1 MLRARRV
8 LRALLIQ
15 SPFLAYQVPGM
26 CLWSLDALY
35 PQSTTTTPVVPA
47 CTLGTCRKST
57 TTAND
62 NDNNE
67 TRKKYK
73 SVVSGTVP
81 GTKHHTQ
88 PFATTTSA
96 ASPTPYRIPAP
107 LLQQCSVP
115 FFVVR
120 SQPYAQGQYCSCRIT
135 PRPKKPRQRF
145 VNTNTTNG
153 GNNVRQPL
161 QRECR
166 QGWQRR
172 RHRQPDGRRALDLQQ
187 MQPKQREEAR
197 RLPPLPSSSPARNGR
212 HRRRRATHLRQPFSA
227 LYPARKYHQHHYC

>member
-1 MLRARRV
+1 MRFILS
-8 LRALLIQ
+8 LL
-15 SPFLAYQVPGM
+15 L
-26 CLWSLDALY
+26 LLLY
-35 PQSTTTTPVVPA
+35 PRVPSGLAGKAPPPPMTMTTMKRV
-47 CTLGTCRKST
+47 KSV
-57 TTAND
+57 NQ
-62 NDNNE
+62 
-67 TRKKYK
+67 Y
-73 SVVSGTVP
+73 VVSGTVP